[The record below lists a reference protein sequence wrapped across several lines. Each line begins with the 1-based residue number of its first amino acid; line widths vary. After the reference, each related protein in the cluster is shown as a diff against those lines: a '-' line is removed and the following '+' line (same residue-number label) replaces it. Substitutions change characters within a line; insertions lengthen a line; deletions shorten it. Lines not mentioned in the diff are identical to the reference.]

1 MLPSHAVD
9 RPAAETGAVRAAA
22 GRGERGAVLVHA
34 AVAIT
39 GLLAFSALT
48 VDLGSMWVIR
58 AQAQNAADAAA
69 LAGTVSLAYVNPTDM
84 EAARAASRA
93 IVAAHRVW
101 GETVAPSAVVVT
113 TETCPAGSPAVTG
126 HCVNVTVGLGAA
138 HGTPL
143 PTFFARLVGG
153 TATNVRASASGK
165 VLTGNSTTCL
175 RPLAIPDAW
184 HDRVDT
190 PNDGAWTDTELD
202 TDHFDGYDAEGSAAD
217 DTDYYRPPDAGTP
230 GTGITVASMVG
241 HRIVRRIYNPVSGLP
256 IPANALLAF
265 DLSRPGMEGNLD
277 QETLNRYSANLETC
291 PGVPMAIGASVSSFE
306 VHRSA
311 YTVDPLRQLID
322 SDGSAYWDV
331 ARGQVVSALGVS
343 PRIITIGVADPQAFS
358 QQRRVA
364 PEDESATLPTVPL
377 RLTNLVGFFVESVR
391 DGALGYGEVTG
402 VIVPVPGRFDQSAP
416 LITADAAFLRS
427 VALVR

>member
-9 RPAAETGAVRAAA
+9 RPAAATGAVRADA
-22 GRGERGAVLVHA
+22 RRSERGAVLVHA

-48 VDLGSMWVIR
+48 VDLGSLWVVR

-84 EAARAASRA
+84 EAARAAAQA

-101 GETVAPSAVVVT
+101 GETIPPSAVTVT

-126 HCVNVTVGLGAA
+126 HCVNVSVARGAA

-165 VLTGNSTTCL
+165 VLTGNSTNCL

-184 HDRVDT
+184 HDRVDS
-190 PNDGAWTDTELD
+190 PNDGAWTDG
-202 TDHFDGYDAEGSAAD
+202 DHFDGYDAEGHADD
-217 DTDYYRPPDAGTP
+217 DTDYYRPPDADAP

-256 IPANALLAF
+256 LPANALLAF
-265 DLSRPGMEGNLD
+265 DLSRPGMEGDLD
-277 QETLNRYSANLETC
+277 QEVLDRYEANLDTC
-291 PGVPMAIGASVSSFE
+291 PGLPMAVGATVSSFE

-311 YTVDPLRQLID
+311 YTIDPLRRLID
-322 SDGSAYWDV
+322 LDGSAHWDA

-343 PRIITIGVADPQAFS
+343 PRIITIGVGDPQAFS

-364 PEDESATLPTVPL
+364 PETESATLPTVPL
-377 RLTNLVGFFVESVR
+377 RLRNLVGFFVESVGV
-391 DGALGYGEVTG
+391 GAHGYTEVTG

-416 LITADAAFLRS
+416 LITAEAAFLRS